1 MNRRPK
7 IILLVISLPII
18 IYLWPS
24 ALGGDAEFMMVQ
36 GESMLPTIL
45 PGSFVITKEAPLYEI
60 DDIVAFLQKEGGLKK
75 IVVHRIIDET
85 PQGFTIKGD
94 NNPRKDPGFPTEDV
108 ILGKVVFA
116 TPYVGDVLSSL
127 RNPFVLISSA
137 VVMVALQMEQDR
149 RKKRK
154 EKIRRIRL
162 GITKKSST
170 ILEQKSK
177 KKSKKPN
184 YSLFFAAIAF
194 NIFTYVALQ
203 ISIGSNI
210 KQEGDVVTGFL
221 FNIFESSLVST
232 VTFALYFLFIAGLYF
247 LAKIYEVKSNRT
259 KIIRK
264 KSKTSIRLFVG
275 KDANPMLAVAQFLWI
290 LFILMSIFHLL
301 TIFGDLLA
309 VL

>member
-1 MNRRPK
+1 M
-7 IILLVISLPII
+7 ISLPII

-85 PQGFTIKGD
+85 PQGFSIKGD
-94 NNPRKDPGFPTEDV
+94 NNPRKDPGYHTEDV

-116 TPYVGDVLSSL
+116 TPYVGDVLDSL
-127 RNPFVLISSA
+127 RNPIVLISSA

-170 ILEQKSK
+170 I
-177 KKSKKPN
+177 
-184 YSLFFAAIAF
+184 
-194 NIFTYVALQ
+194 
-203 ISIGSNI
+203 
-210 KQEGDVVTGFL
+210 
-221 FNIFESSLVST
+221 
-232 VTFALYFLFIAGLYF
+232 
-247 LAKIYEVKSNRT
+247 
-259 KIIRK
+259 
-264 KSKTSIRLFVG
+264 
-275 KDANPMLAVAQFLWI
+275 
-290 LFILMSIFHLL
+290 
-301 TIFGDLLA
+301 
-309 VL
+309 